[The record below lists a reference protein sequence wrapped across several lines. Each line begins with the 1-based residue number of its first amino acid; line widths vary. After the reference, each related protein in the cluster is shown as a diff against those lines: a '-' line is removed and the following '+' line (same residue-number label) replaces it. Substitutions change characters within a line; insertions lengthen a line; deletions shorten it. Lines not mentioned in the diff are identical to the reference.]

1 MGLCFLLRS
10 FTSGFAVCVQNN
22 FAPTGF
28 VKIPTDMAGYYR
40 GCLFLPKLNN
50 ELPECRNGTYKQR
63 FSSLNYLALIKF
75 EADRVLYPTDTAWF
89 GFYAPNDFRKVLP
102 AEEEIQEL
110 VVPFLLPDFS
120 SSRIPPYY

>member
-1 MGLCFLLRS
+1 MFIVRHNYN
-10 FTSGFAVCVQNN
+10 FFQN
-22 FAPTGF
+22 
-28 VKIPTDMAGYYR
+28 
-40 GCLFLPKLNN
+40 
-50 ELPECRNGTYKQR
+50 KQR

-75 EADRVLYPTDTAWF
+75 EAVRVLYPTDTAWF

-102 AEEEIQEL
+102 AEETDLYKEDWIGLKALNEAGKVAFLSVPGGHLAISVEEIQEL